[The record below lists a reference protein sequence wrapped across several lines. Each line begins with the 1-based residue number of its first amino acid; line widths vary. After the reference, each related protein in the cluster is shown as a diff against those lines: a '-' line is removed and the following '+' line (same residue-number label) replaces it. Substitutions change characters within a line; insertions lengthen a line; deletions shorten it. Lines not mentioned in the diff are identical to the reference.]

1 MSKFLN
7 GNCKYDLEDRTLKFS
22 ENIIVAV
29 KNFPKDIASTPI
41 IKQLIRSATSIGANY
56 REANGASSKKDFIN
70 RIHFCKKEAKETMY
84 WLQLLAKAVE
94 DEKNKNACRILWKE
108 SQELTF
114 IFSKIASKK

>member
-1 MSKFLN
+1 MSEFLN
-7 GNCKYDLEDRTLKFS
+7 ENCKYDLEDRTLKFS
-22 ENIIVAV
+22 EDIIASV
-29 KNFPKDIASTPI
+29 KKIPKDIVSVPI

-84 WLQLLAKAVE
+84 WLQLLAGSAE
-94 DEKNKNACRILWKE
+94 EQSNKELCRILWRE

-114 IFSKIASKK
+114 IFSKIAAKK

>member
-1 MSKFLN
+1 MSEFLN

-22 ENIIVAV
+22 ENIIIAI

-56 REANGASSKKDFIN
+56 REANGAASKKDFIN

-84 WLQLLAKAVE
+84 WLQLLAKAIE
-94 DEKNKNACRILWKE
+94 DEKSKNVCRILWKE

-114 IFSKIASKK
+114 IFSKIVSKK